1 MNHLDDLEPRSGPS
15 WSTITFMLGEIQYG
29 GRITD
34 DFDQRLL
41 KAFCEC
47 WFSEVGGISRIYFGF
62 GTTT

>member
-1 MNHLDDLEPRSGPS
+1 MNHLDELEPRSGPS

-47 WFSEVGGISRIYFGF
+47 WFSEVGGIS
-62 GTTT
+62 